1 MVSFLVSTLLDLSA
15 AFDQDTDSSSLKH
28 VLYLATRAL
37 YWLSLYLISC
47 SLSVFAVSSSFLD
60 LFLLKLPQN
69 SFFWSLLYL
78 CSLSWWSHSVPRFC
92 LFVCFLWVFFK
103 EDWPWVKNLCPSS
116 SILYVGR
123 LPLHSLISSVQVHA
137 WDLNQRTLG
146 QWSGVHKLNLHATR
160 RAPLPCF

>member
-15 AFDQDTDSSSLKH
+15 AFDQVTDSSSLKH

-69 SFFWSLLYL
+69 SFF
-78 CSLSWWSHSVPRFC
+78 
-92 LFVCFLWVFFK
+92 
-103 EDWPWVKNLCPSS
+103 
-116 SILYVGR
+116 
-123 LPLHSLISSVQVHA
+123 
-137 WDLNQRTLG
+137 
-146 QWSGVHKLNLHATR
+146 
-160 RAPLPCF
+160 